1 MNERKVGT
9 GYNIFSA
16 SAGPADWLES
26 IGAGQKRGS
35 ERIGKGGRATVSCN
49 ISNIS

>member
-1 MNERKVGT
+1 MGT

-35 ERIGKGGRATVSCN
+35 ERIGKGRRATVSCN